1 MTQGAESTQQLFP
14 VLCQQKQKPEAAMT
28 VFRSELESLLPD
40 LTRFARSLTRSE
52 DDAYDLVQDCVERAL
67 VKKGYF
73 EAGTN
78 MKSWLFTMM
87 RNIFISQKRR
97 ESVARRYVKH
107 VDNSQDCVQR
117 ACQVHHI
124 FLKET
129 MSAIGE
135 LSTAE
140 RDAVVMLGIEESTH
154 RDASLSTHLPVGTI
168 KSRLSRGR
176 AKPSH
181 RSRP

>member
-1 MTQGAESTQQLFP
+1 
-14 VLCQQKQKPEAAMT
+14 MT
-28 VFRSELESLLPD
+28 VFHTELETLLPD

-67 VKKGYF
+67 NKKDYF
-73 EAGTN
+73 EEGTN

-97 ESVARRYVKH
+97 EAVARRYVKH
-107 VDNSQDCVQR
+107 VDNQQDRVQR
-117 ACQVHHI
+117 ASQTHHI

-129 MSAIGE
+129 MSAIDT
-135 LSTAE
+135 LSDAE
-140 RDAVVMLGIEESTH
+140 RDAVVMLGVQESSH
-154 RDASLSTHLPVGTI
+154 RDASFHTKLPVGTI

-176 AKPSH
+176 ANL
-181 RSRP
+181 RSALGLEDVMLAAV

>member
-1 MTQGAESTQQLFP
+1 MTAFHT
-14 VLCQQKQKPEAAMT
+14 
-28 VFRSELESLLPD
+28 ELESLLPD

-67 VKKGYF
+67 IKKDYY

-78 MKSWLFTMM
+78 LKSWLFTMM

-97 ESVARRYVKH
+97 ESVARRYA
-107 VDNSQDCVQR
+107 SQTDSEQDRIQR
-117 ACQVHHI
+117 ASQVHHI

-129 MSAIGE
+129 MSAIDT
-135 LSTAE
+135 LSKAE
-140 RDAVVMLGIEESTH
+140 RDAVVMLGVQESSH
-154 RDASLSTHLPVGTI
+154 RDASFNTKLPVGTI

-176 AKPSH
+176 ANLRNALGLDEAMLAPV
-181 RSRP
+181 

>member
-1 MTQGAESTQQLFP
+1 MTAFQ
-14 VLCQQKQKPEAAMT
+14 
-28 VFRSELESLLPD
+28 SELESLLPD
-40 LTRFARSLTRSE
+40 ITRFARSLTRSE

-67 VKKGYF
+67 NKTDYF
-73 EAGTN
+73 ETSTN

-97 ESVARRYVKH
+97 ESVARRYAKH
-107 VDNSQDCVQR
+107 VDNSQNRVQR
-117 ACQVHHI
+117 PSQMHHI

-129 MSAIGE
+129 MSAVDG

-140 RDAVVMLGIEESTH
+140 RDAVFMMGVNESSH
-154 RDASLSTHLPVGTI
+154 RDASIKTRLPVGTI

-176 AKPSH
+176 ANL
-181 RSRP
+181 RTALGLEDAMLVAV

>member
-1 MTQGAESTQQLFP
+1 
-14 VLCQQKQKPEAAMT
+14 MT
-28 VFRSELESLLPD
+28 VFHSELETLLPD

-67 VKKGYF
+67 LKTEYY
-73 EAGTN
+73 EQGTN

-87 RNIFISQKRR
+87 RNLFISQKRR
-97 ESVARRYVKH
+97 EAVARRYVKH
-107 VDNSQDCVQR
+107 IDNSGDRVQR
-117 ACQVHHI
+117 ASQTHHI

-135 LSTAE
+135 LSSAE
-140 RDAVVMLGIEESTH
+140 RDAVVMLGVEESTH
-154 RDASLSTHLPVGTI
+154 RDASTVSRLPIGTI

-176 AKPSH
+176 ANL
-181 RSRP
+181 RAALGIEEATLATA

>member
-1 MTQGAESTQQLFP
+1 MTAFQN
-14 VLCQQKQKPEAAMT
+14 
-28 VFRSELESLLPD
+28 ELETLLPD

-67 VKKGYF
+67 IKKDYY
-73 EAGTN
+73 EDGTN
-78 MKSWLFTMM
+78 LKSWLFTMM
-87 RNIFISQKRR
+87 RNLFISQKRR

-107 VDNSQDCVQR
+107 VGNSGDRVQR
-117 ACQVHHI
+117 ASQMHHI

-129 MSAIGE
+129 MTAIDD

-140 RDAVVMLGIEESTH
+140 RDAVVMLGVEESTH
-154 RDASLSTHLPVGTI
+154 RDASNVTRLPVGTI

-176 AKPSH
+176 ANL
-181 RSRP
+181 RVALGLDETMLVAV

>member
-1 MTQGAESTQQLFP
+1 
-14 VLCQQKQKPEAAMT
+14 MT
-28 VFRSELESLLPD
+28 VFHSELETLLPD

-67 VKKGYF
+67 LKTEYY
-73 EAGTN
+73 EQGTN

-87 RNIFISQKRR
+87 RNLFISQKRR
-97 ESVARRYVKH
+97 EAVARRYVKH
-107 VDNSQDCVQR
+107 VDSSGDRVQR
-117 ACQVHHI
+117 ASQMHHI

-129 MSAIGE
+129 MSAIDD
-135 LSTAE
+135 LSSAE

-154 RDASLSTHLPVGTI
+154 RDASEVSSLPVGTI

-176 AKPSH
+176 ANL
-181 RSRP
+181 RTALGIDQAALATA

>member
-1 MTQGAESTQQLFP
+1 
-14 VLCQQKQKPEAAMT
+14 MT
-28 VFRSELESLLPD
+28 VFHSELETLLPD

-67 VKKGYF
+67 LKTEYY
-73 EAGTN
+73 EQGTN

-87 RNIFISQKRR
+87 RNLFISQKRR
-97 ESVARRYVKH
+97 EAVARRYVKH
-107 VDNSQDCVQR
+107 VDNSGDRVQR
-117 ACQVHHI
+117 ASQTHHI

-135 LSTAE
+135 LSSAE

-154 RDASLSTHLPVGTI
+154 RDASKASRLPVGTI

-176 AKPSH
+176 ANL
-181 RSRP
+181 RVALGIEEAALATA

>member
-1 MTQGAESTQQLFP
+1 
-14 VLCQQKQKPEAAMT
+14 MT
-28 VFRSELESLLPD
+28 VFHSELETLLPD

-67 VKKGYF
+67 LKTEYY
-73 EAGTN
+73 EQGTN

-87 RNIFISQKRR
+87 RNLFISQKRR
-97 ESVARRYVKH
+97 EAVARRYVKH
-107 VDNSQDCVQR
+107 VDSSGDRVQR
-117 ACQVHHI
+117 ASQMHHI

-129 MSAIGE
+129 MSAIDD
-135 LSTAE
+135 LSSSE

-154 RDASLSTHLPVGTI
+154 RDASEVSSLPVGTI

-176 AKPSH
+176 ANL
-181 RSRP
+181 RIALGIDQAALATA